1 MTRDLV
7 SKIDALPPDQ
17 QAEISDY
24 VQFLL
29 DKENKRRMVFNAVQH
44 APADVPSNRDL
55 PTSLLERHNAY
66 SEGVQPISRY
76 EQF

>member
-17 QAEISDY
+17 QAEISEY

-29 DKENKRRMVFNAVQH
+29 DKENKRRMVFNAVQS
-44 APADVPSNRDL
+44 APSDMTSHIKP
-55 PTSLLERHNAY
+55 SLLERHNAY
-66 SEGVQPISRY
+66 SESAPNISRY